1 MLSSRPM
8 QAPAFAESNCRLCG
22 ASNCPPVLDCD
33 RFRVRRCP
41 SCTTLWCDPLR
52 LPEDAEDEDEQD
64 AEHADGQAIED
75 TYLSVDDTIQREN
88 TARLAL
94 IQRLAPPSSHPRL
107 LEIGCMHGGFVVQA
121 QRAGYE
127 AHGLDISGRAVDW
140 AAQHNPGLV
149 DFGTLDESQPDQS
162 LDVLAGFNVVE
173 HMDDP
178 GAFLDHVARVL
189 RPGGVFVAETPAQE
203 SLYHHVLFTRA
214 KVLSGRRSV
223 EVGMHPGTHIFKFG
237 RKAWTNILQ
246 RRGFD
251 VLEMRAKSTPLL
263 ELLAKN
269 RGRGLV
275 FAAGTVG
282 FGLAQRVTGLGN
294 RVLVAGRAPRA

>member
-22 ASNCPPVLDCD
+22 TLDCPPVLECD
-33 RFRVRRCP
+33 RFRVRRCG

-52 LPEDAEDEDEQD
+52 LPEDEDNAGHSETEAAQ
-64 AEHADGQAIED
+64 GQAIED

-94 IQRLAPPSSHPRL
+94 IRDLAPPSSHPRL

-121 QRAGYE
+121 QQAGYD
-127 AHGLDISGRAVDW
+127 AHGLDISRRAVDW
-140 AAQHNPGLV
+140 AAQHHPGLV
-149 DFGTLDESQPDQS
+149 DFGTLDGSQPDQS
-162 LDVLAGFNVVE
+162 LDIVAGFNVVE

-178 GAFLDHVARVL
+178 GEFLDHVARVL
-189 RPGGVFVAETPAQE
+189 RPGGIFVAETPSQE

-214 KVLSGRRSV
+214 KLLSGRGPM

-237 RKAWTNILQ
+237 RRAWRNVL
-246 RRGFD
+246 RRRSFE
-251 VLEMRAKSTPLL
+251 VLEVQAKSTPLR
-263 ELLAKN
+263 ELLAKTKAQ
-269 RGRGLV
+269 GLV

-294 RVLVAGRAPRA
+294 RVLVAARAP

>member
-1 MLSSRPM
+1 MLSWPPM

-22 ASNCPPVLDCD
+22 TPNCPAVLDCD

-52 LPEDAEDEDEQD
+52 LPDAEEAPEDE
-64 AEHADGQAIED
+64 ADGPAIED

-88 TARLAL
+88 NARLEL
-94 IQRLAPPSSHPRL
+94 IQSLAPPSSHPRL

-127 AHGLDISGRAVDW
+127 AHGLDISQRAVDW
-140 AAQHNPGLV
+140 AAEHNPGLV
-149 DFGTLDESQPDQS
+149 DFGTLDASQPDQS
-162 LDVLAGFNVVE
+162 LDIVAGFNVVE

-178 GAFLDHVARVL
+178 GEFLDHVARVL
-189 RPGGVFVAETPAQE
+189 RPGGLFVAETPSQE
-203 SLYHHVLFTRA
+203 SLYHHVLFARA
-214 KVLSGRRSV
+214 KVLTGRGPM

-237 RKAWTNILQ
+237 RRAWTNVL
-246 RRGFD
+246 RRRSFEVLD
-251 VLEMRAKSTPLL
+251 VQAKSTPLR
-263 ELLAKN
+263 ELLAKTKS
-269 RGRGLV
+269 RGVV

-294 RVLVAGRAPRA
+294 RVLVAARAP

>member
-1 MLSSRPM
+1 M

-22 ASNCPPVLDCD
+22 TLDCPPVLESN
-33 RFRVRRCP
+33 RFRVRRCG

-52 LPEDAEDEDEQD
+52 FPEDEEEAQGEAE
-64 AEHADGQAIED
+64 AADGQAIED

-88 TARLAL
+88 TARLTL

-127 AHGLDISGRAVDW
+127 AGGLDISRKAVDW

-149 DFGTLDESQPDQS
+149 DFGTLDGSQPDQS
-162 LDVLAGFNVVE
+162 LDIVAGFNVVE

-178 GAFLDHVARVL
+178 GEFLDHVKRVL
-189 RPGGVFVAETPAQE
+189 RPGGIFVAETPSQE

-214 KVLSGRRSV
+214 KILSGRGSM

-237 RKAWTNILQ
+237 RKAWSNIL
-246 RRGFD
+246 RRRSFEVLD
-251 VLEMRAKSTPLL
+251 VQAKSTPLR
-263 ELLAKN
+263 ELLAKTKS
-269 RGRGLV
+269 RGFV
-275 FAAGTVG
+275 FAAGTIG

-294 RVLVAGRAPRA
+294 RVLVAARAP